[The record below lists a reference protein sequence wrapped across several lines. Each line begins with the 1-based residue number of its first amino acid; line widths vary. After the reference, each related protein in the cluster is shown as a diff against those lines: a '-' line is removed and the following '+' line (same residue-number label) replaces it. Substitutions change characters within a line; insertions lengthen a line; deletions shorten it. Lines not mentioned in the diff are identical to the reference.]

1 MLPDRIVV
9 FRDGVGDGQI
19 KTVVDFEIPQMKSCL
34 SMFGKSRNT
43 FSLLSLMLLLFY
55 VFIFLGDVYKPKI
68 GFIIVQKRI
77 STRLFHPGP
86 QGYENPSPG
95 TVLDHT
101 VTRKGW

>member
-43 FSLLSLMLLLFY
+43 FSLLSPFFLMLLLFY
-55 VFIFLGDVYKPKI
+55 V
-68 GFIIVQKRI
+68 
-77 STRLFHPGP
+77 SLFF
-86 QGYENPSPG
+86 
-95 TVLDHT
+95 
-101 VTRKGW
+101 R